1 MSCKPIHHTNLPN
14 IPLTSL
20 KVTSEENSKYSII
33 IDRIL
38 KEGDLSTISAKQIR
52 KDLQAELGF
61 DLSHQKVMLFLQ
73 SHNFMVLTPVL

>member
-1 MSCKPIHHTNLPN
+1 M
-14 IPLTSL
+14 
-20 KVTSEENSKYSII
+20 KVTPEENSKYSII

-73 SHNFMVLTPVL
+73 SYVCIMLIPVL